1 MTILTRIGL
10 LGACTVA
17 VPAYAQSSSLAI
29 FGHIDVNVTAASAGG
44 SSKVGLD
51 QGGYMLPSRIGLR
64 GTESL
69 GNGNSVGFW
78 LEAPILPNSGGPQGL
93 TWSRR
98 STISLANERYGEL
111 RLGRDYTAAFWNVSS
126 FSPFGTVGV
135 GGSSNIIK
143 GWPLGLDDA
152 TTLSRASNMLAY
164 FLPKKLGGVYGQ
176 LNYAREED
184 MDGADYAGGRLG
196 YQSGPLNV
204 AAAYGRT
211 SMGGGEHYETTTVGG
226 SYDFRALKL
235 FANYLLQEVGPDRQ
249 HVALAGAAIPVGK
262 GHLKLSYSRSTQSG
276 THDGDNAQQF
286 AVGYTYALSKRTV
299 LYTAASFIKND
310 GNAAFVTGDVAPEG
324 VPGENSKGF
333 QVGISH
339 SF

>member
-1 MTILTRIGL
+1 MPATDPRRGQRHPPRFQFDKAQARPRYDHAHGIGL

-51 QGGYMLPSRIGLR
+51 QGGYMLLSRRLAAPW
-64 GTESL
+64 SL

-98 STISLANERYGEL
+98 STISLANRLGRL
-111 RLGRDYTAAFWNVSS
+111 RLGGLRPRSQMCPRFRLSARWAWAAAATSS
-126 FSPFGTVGV
+126 
-135 GGSSNIIK
+135 
-143 GWPLGLDDA
+143 GWPLGLGD
-152 TTLSRASNMLAY
+152 TLLSRASNMLAY

-211 SMGGGEHYETTTVGG
+211 STERQALRATVGDA
-226 SYDFRALKL
+226 SFAL
-235 FANYLLQEVGPDRQ
+235 R
-249 HVALAGAAIPVGK
+249 
-262 GHLKLSYSRSTQSG
+262 SYSPTTCCRRS
-276 THDGDNAQQF
+276 A
-286 AVGYTYALSKRTV
+286 RT
-299 LYTAASFIKND
+299 ASTSRSRARPYRWARAI
-310 GNAAFVTGDVAPEG
+310 
-324 VPGENSKGF
+324 
-333 QVGISH
+333 
-339 SF
+339 